1 MRASGLPLKRRTTC
15 MGSAGCKRWERPIR
29 IVRTPLGQLGQ
40 PVGTCIRRLSEAV
53 AVAHGRKASHEFG
66 MYKSA
71 QSAQRETSTHDEVHS
86 DSCIA
91 YSWKFG

>member
-1 MRASGLPLKRRTTC
+1 

-40 PVGTCIRRLSEAV
+40 PVGSCIRRLSEAV
-53 AVAHGRKASHEFG
+53 AVAHGRKASHEIG

-71 QSAQRETSTHDEVHS
+71 QSASEQPFMEMWSTDRVS
-86 DSCIA
+86 GGSLRD
-91 YSWKFG
+91 